1 MPGIGRRAA
10 LALLAACLAGGL
22 PAGPAEAQQPILLK
36 FSHVVAPNTPKGKGA
51 ERFRELA
58 ERYTKGRVKV
68 EIYPNSQLYKDKEE
82 LEALQLGAVQMLAPS
97 LAKFAPLGVREFE
110 VFDLPFI
117 FPDRAALSRVV
128 NGPIGQ
134 QLFSK
139 LEAKGIIGLA
149 YWDNGFKVM
158 SANRPLRKL
167 EDFAGLRMRIQP
179 SRVLEAQMK
188 ALGATPLAMAF
199 SEAPAALQAGVADG
213 TENTPS
219 NMFTQQMHAMQKHTT
234 LSDHGYL
241 GYAVIVNRKFWEAV
255 PADLREALRR
265 AMMEATNYANSIAQE
280 ENEQALKAMEA
291 SGMTEFHRLTS
302 DERAAWMRALRPIH
316 EDFAKRISR
325 DLVEAIH
332 RETGMAH

>member
-1 MPGIGRRAA
+1 MPALGRRVG
-10 LALLAACLAGGL
+10 LALIAVCLVVWQL
-22 PAGPAEAQQPILLK
+22 VGPAAAQQPILLK

-58 ERYTKGRVKV
+58 ERYSKGRVRV
-68 EIYPNSQLYKDKEE
+68 EIHPNSQLYKDKEE

-117 FPDRAALSRVV
+117 FPDRAALSRIV

-134 QLFSK
+134 QLFSR

-158 SANRPLRKL
+158 SANRPLKKP

-179 SRVLEAQMK
+179 SRVLEAQMR

-199 SEAPAALQAGVADG
+199 SEAQAALQAGVADG
-213 TENTPS
+213 TENVPS
-219 NMFTQQMHAMQKHTT
+219 NMYTQQMHTAQKHTT

-241 GYAVIVNRKFWEAV
+241 GYAVIVNRKFWESLPSDLGRPCAV
-255 PADLREALRR
+255 RSSRR
-265 AMMEATNYANSIAQE
+265 RTTRIPSRR
-280 ENEQALKAMEA
+280 K
-291 SGMTEFHRLTS
+291 RTS
-302 DERAAWMRALRPIH
+302 RR
-316 EDFAKRISR
+316 
-325 DLVEAIH
+325 
-332 RETGMAH
+332 